1 MNNLLKNWNVVRVI
15 RLMIAVIIAIYSYV
29 SKDYIFLW
37 LAGFFFL
44 QSILNL
50 SCCACGT
57 SSCSSEADN
66 KKKGIYKDIVKPYSI
81 DNKK

>member
-1 MNNLLKNWNVVRVI
+1 MNNLLKNWNAARVI
-15 RLMIAVIIAIYSYV
+15 RLMIAIVITIFSFV

-37 LAGFFFL
+37 LAGLFFL
-44 QSILNL
+44 QSIFNL

-57 SSCSSEADN
+57 SNCSSEADN
-66 KKKGIYKDIVKPYSI
+66 KRKEIYKDIVKPYSI